1 MKPIAQPPYI
11 LALDVGTSSTRSLLF
26 DATGT
31 TVPDVGAQLS
41 YKLTTSN
48 VGEVSVDADTLVDAV
63 VKTIDEA
70 LKEAG
75 PLAAHIGAVAIDTFW
90 HTLVGVD
97 ASNNAVTP
105 LITWEDTRPL
115 HAAEELRALLDETGF
130 MRGRVRGCMRVT
142 GLRSCVG
149 WKRRGRRCSH
159 IRHNGSP
166 SVNICTAK
174 CWDAPSVASRWLPAQ
189 GC

>member
-1 MKPIAQPPYI
+1 MGQEPFI

-75 PLAAHIGAVAIDTFW
+75 PLAAHIGAVATDTFW
-90 HTLVGVD
+90 HSLVC
-97 ASNNAVTP
+97 
-105 LITWEDTRPL
+105 
-115 HAAEELRALLDETGF
+115 
-130 MRGRVRGCMRVT
+130 GCF
-142 GLRSCVG
+142 
-149 WKRRGRRCSH
+149 
-159 IRHNGSP
+159 
-166 SVNICTAK
+166 
-174 CWDAPSVASRWLPAQ
+174 Q
-189 GC
+189 